1 MAETLA
7 SAAKAARAAKARGL
21 GEGGKPSAA
30 RGSLTRGKAVR
41 AQGPTRTER
50 RKAETRR
57 RLLGATR
64 RLFVERGYDATRPQ
78 DIARMADVGAG
89 TFYLHFPDKP
99 AAFLAFTDQAASELL
114 EQVHLRLAGKAEFRT
129 QFAAALE
136 AVLDY
141 RDRHP
146 GVLRAA
152 FADEAVI
159 STHLPGRAGLRQRLA
174 AQLAEMLR
182 RAMAR
187 NEIYADY
194 DPLVIAWG
202 IVGMVQQ
209 SCGVG
214 RPDDRAQL
222 LDNLIRF
229 CERALGPEP
238 AASTREVRQ

>member
-1 MAETLA
+1 MVSVNQDAAA
-7 SAAKAARAAKARGL
+7 SRR
-21 GEGGKPSAA
+21 
-30 RGSLTRGKAVR
+30 
-41 AQGPTRTER
+41 ER

-57 RLLGATR
+57 KLLEAAR
-64 RLFVERGYDATRPQ
+64 QLFVERGYDATRPQ
-78 DIARMADVGAG
+78 DIARLADVGAG

-99 AAFLAFTDQAASELL
+99 AAFLAFTEEAASELL
-114 EQVHLRLAGKAEFRT
+114 EQVRPRPAGTVGFPS

-159 STHLPGRAGLRQRLA
+159 SAHLPGRAGLRERLA
-174 AQLAEMLR
+174 SRLAEMLR

-187 NEIYADY
+187 NEIHADY
-194 DPLVIAWG
+194 DPAVIAWG

-214 RPDDRAQL
+214 RPAADRARL
-222 LDNLIRF
+222 LDNLTRF
-229 CERALGPEP
+229 CERALVPQP
-238 AASTREVRQ
+238 AAPSKEVRE